1 MVGGVEPGI
10 AGAGTTCPWR
20 EVDDLDGP
28 CKGPIP
34 SRAQESAKIWPKIS
48 SYEAA
53 ILELSGQM
61 PLGS

>member
-1 MVGGVEPGI
+1 VVGGVEPGI

-53 ILELSGQM
+53 I
-61 PLGS
+61 

>member
-1 MVGGVEPGI
+1 MVGSGVEPGFSLVLVQP
-10 AGAGTTCPWR
+10 AHG
-20 EVDDLDGP
+20 
-28 CKGPIP
+28 KGPIP